1 MDEVYNDSDFK
12 TPMIFV
18 LTVGADPQS
27 QILKF
32 TQKIKGED
40 LESKL
45 HTISLGQNQDK
56 IAKAAIAKGKQDGS
70 WVLLQN
76 CHLYKSFMNE
86 LES

>member
-1 MDEVYNDSDFK
+1 MDDIYLDSDYK

-40 LESKL
+40 LEGKL
-45 HTISLGQNQDK
+45 YTISLGQN
-56 IAKAAIAKGKQDGS
+56 
-70 WVLLQN
+70 
-76 CHLYKSFMNE
+76 
-86 LES
+86 